1 MPELPEVETVR
12 RVLEPQL
19 AGRVIEGVDVL
30 NGQVV
35 AHPAP
40 EAFASVLVGRKI
52 AGMGRRGKYLA
63 VALDDGSELVVH
75 LRMTGQLLVAPPD
88 APVEKYTHLVLRLS
102 DGAELRYL
110 DTRRFGRF
118 WLFAPGEPDEVSG
131 RCKLGPEPDDAV
143 LTVAY
148 LKAQAGRKRKPI
160 KELLHDQSVVAG
172 IGNIYSDEILFDA
185 RVNPLK
191 PCCTLDD
198 EEWERLARSIP
209 RIIAW
214 GIEEDVMTPEE
225 YLRGQGKEY
234 RNAEHLRAYGR
245 EGEPCSRCGA
255 PLQRT
260 KVGSRSSYFCPECQK
275 LTGV

>member
-19 AGRVIEGVDVL
+19 AGRVIKGVDVL

-35 AHPAP
+35 AHPSP
-40 EAFASVLVGRKI
+40 EAFVCALVGRRI
-52 AGMGRRGKYLA
+52 AGMGRRGKYLSM
-63 VALDDGSELVVH
+63 ALDDGSELVVH
-75 LRMTGQLLVAPPD
+75 LRMTGRLLVVPPD
-88 APVEKYTHLVLRLS
+88 EPVEKHTHLVVRLT
-102 DGAELRYL
+102 DDEELRYL

-131 RCKLGPEPDDAV
+131 RCKLGPEPNDAA
-143 LTVAY
+143 LTSAY
-148 LKAQAGRKRKPI
+148 LKAQAGRKRKPV

-198 EEWERLARSIP
+198 GEWERLARSIP
-209 RIIAW
+209 LVIAG
-214 GIEEDVMTPEE
+214 GIEADAMTPEE
-225 YLRGQGKEY
+225 YLRGQGEEY
-234 RNAEHLRAYGR
+234 RNAGHLRAYGR
-245 EGEPCSRCGA
+245 EGEPCPRCGA
-255 PLQRT
+255 PLQGA
-260 KVGSRSSYFCPECQK
+260 KVGGRGSCFCPECQECAPR
-275 LTGV
+275 

>member
-1 MPELPEVETVR
+1 M
-12 RVLEPQL
+12 
-19 AGRVIEGVDVL
+19 
-30 NGQVV
+30 
-35 AHPAP
+35 
-40 EAFASVLVGRKI
+40 
-52 AGMGRRGKYLA
+52 
-63 VALDDGSELVVH
+63 
-75 LRMTGQLLVAPPD
+75 
-88 APVEKYTHLVLRLS
+88 EKHTHLVLRLS

-198 EEWERLARSIP
+198 EEW
-209 RIIAW
+209 
-214 GIEEDVMTPEE
+214 
-225 YLRGQGKEY
+225 
-234 RNAEHLRAYGR
+234 
-245 EGEPCSRCGA
+245 GA
-255 PLQRT
+255 P
-260 KVGSRSSYFCPECQK
+260 GA
-275 LTGV
+275 